1 MNIPKIMRAGIII
14 LLIIL
19 LAIIVRYFTIRSL
32 RKPQVPLK
40 TDDLTQQKIEKK
52 DKVVHFEIKGGE
64 ESVRFKADKHY
75 VGEDKNYHAEGNVEI
90 IFLKKREGK
99 DVFIYGN
106 EVVYDKDWNHFV
118 LSGQGKVKYED
129 LVIESV
135 SLHYDNKRELF
146 STAKGVSFS
155 SEGFSGTAQRL
166 DYLMEQEKL
175 QLQENVHLRLRPNLE
190 TSLPLIAQGKRLEY
204 SRKSRQGM
212 MDGGVRLFH
221 GESRATASNLKFDLS
236 ADEENIRTLVL
247 KGKAKAL
254 IREEEEE
261 NISSSGRPSSFS
273 QSAMREVEAE
283 EIELRAFPDFQKVQ
297 AVEASGDCSF
307 KFVSSSGS
315 FTHILAESVKFLFD
329 QEGELREFQALKKAR
344 MIDQEENSEER
355 RLIEGDALIIK
366 DKTDV
371 LLVKGKG
378 PYEAR
383 VASSDS
389 EVFAE
394 EISISLDNNNLEV
407 KKGVKVI
414 LNSKKGEEKRIG
426 LFSKE
431 YPVLINA
438 KEMRYF
444 DEQKRFLFNGDIKA
458 WQEKR
463 ILLAEEIALYEETGK
478 ILSRGGVK
486 SIFPH
491 KPKDEEKE
499 ERVEISSDKMTYHP
513 EQNLIF
519 YEKRSS
525 LKVKDID
532 LRAQSVSVYLG
543 EEEGDME
550 KIIAR
555 ENVVI
560 VQNLGEGRGEEAIY
574 DPDKESVVLLGNP
587 VLIDKDRGIT
597 RGDKLTFYLAD
608 DRILVENKARERSAT
623 VIKREK

>member
-1 MNIPKIMRAGIII
+1 MNIPKIMRAGIIVI
-14 LLIIL
+14 LVIL

-32 RKPQVPLK
+32 RKPQAPLK
-40 TDDLTQQKIEKK
+40 TDDLTKQKIEKK

-64 ESVRFKADKHY
+64 ESARFKADKHY

-118 LSGQGKVKYED
+118 LSGQAKVKYSD

-135 SLHYDNKRELF
+135 LLHYDNKRELF

-155 SEGFSGTAQRL
+155 SEGFSGTAQKL
-166 DYLMEQEKL
+166 DYFMEQEKL
-175 QLQENVHLRLRPNLE
+175 HLQENVNLRLRPNLK
-190 TSLPLIAQGKRLEY
+190 TSFPLIAQGKRLEY

-221 GESRATASNLKFDLS
+221 GESRATASSLKFGLS
-236 ADEENIRTLVL
+236 ADEDNLRNLIL
-247 KGKAKAL
+247 KGKAKAF
-254 IREEEEE
+254 IREEDKK
-261 NISSSGRPSSFS
+261 

-283 EIELRAFPDFQKVQ
+283 EIELRIFPELQRVQ
-297 AVEASGDCSF
+297 AVEASGKCSL
-307 KFVSSSGS
+307 KFISPSGS

-329 QEGELREFQALKKAR
+329 QQGELKEFEALKKAR
-344 MIDQEENSEER
+344 MIAQEENPEER
-355 RLIEGDALIIK
+355 RIIEGDALIIK

-371 LLVKGKG
+371 LRAKGKG
-378 PYEAR
+378 QDEAR

-389 EVFAE
+389 EVFSD

-407 KKGVKVI
+407 KRGVKVV
-414 LNSKKGEEKRIG
+414 LNSTEGEKKRIG
-426 LFSKE
+426 LFSDE
-431 YPVLINA
+431 FPVLVNA

-444 DEQKRFLFNGDIKA
+444 DEGKRFLFSGDIKA

-463 ILLAEEIALYEETGK
+463 ILLAEEIVLHEETGK
-478 ILSRGGVK
+478 IVSKGAVK

-499 ERVEISSDKMTYHP
+499 ERVIISSDKMTYHP

-532 LRAQSVSVYLG
+532 LRARSVSVYLS
-543 EEEGDME
+543 EDEGDMQ

-574 DPDKESVVLLGNP
+574 DPEKESVVLLGNP
-587 VLIDKDRGIT
+587 VLVDKDRGIT

-608 DRILVENKARERSAT
+608 DRILVENKAKERSAT